1 MSCISVNVERK
12 DGAWC
17 MGVRESG
24 VTVLSSRQG
33 GVGMS
38 TNRMDRIDLN
48 ISLFCEIGQGLYLL
62 VRPVETQW
70 ITIDVSADYNVATNT
85 NWNLT

>member
-1 MSCISVNVERK
+1 MSCISVNVGRK
-12 DGAWC
+12 GGAWC
-17 MGVRESG
+17 SGVRDGGLS
-24 VTVLSSRQG
+24 VLSSRQG
-33 GVGMS
+33 GIGMS
-38 TNRMDRIDLN
+38 TRRQDKIDLD

>member
-1 MSCISVNVERK
+1 
-12 DGAWC
+12 
-17 MGVRESG
+17 
-24 VTVLSSRQG
+24 
-33 GVGMS
+33 MS
-38 TNRMDRIDLN
+38 TSRRDRIDLN
-48 ISLFCEIGQGLYLL
+48 ISLFCDIGQGLYLL